1 MGCSPAG
8 IDSSSMSR
16 LQRNMVFQKIN
27 ISKDRHFRT
36 CLDDL
41 VQCLIFFF
49 SYQNRMLYLLF
60 WSHHHF
66 SWHVAPLRRFCIHL
80 LNSFSSGIETQENSF
95 GAFSYIGW
103 IVPPHS
109 VFPYMIL
116 LLSLSIFNLQ
126 PCCVL
131 LREIYSHICSHT
143 FFILILYIVPLFLS
157 LQLTI

>member
-16 LQRNMVFQKIN
+16 LQRNMVFQKIS

-49 SYQNRMLYLLF
+49 LYQNRMLYLLF

-80 LNSFSSGIETQENSF
+80 LNSFSSGIQTQEDSF
-95 GAFSYIGW
+95 WAFCYVGW

-116 LLSLSIFNLQ
+116 LLSLSIFNHAVFF
-126 PCCVL
+126 CVKFTP
-131 LREIYSHICSHT
+131 IFVPTPSSFC
-143 FFILILYIVPLFLS
+143 FLYIVPLFLS